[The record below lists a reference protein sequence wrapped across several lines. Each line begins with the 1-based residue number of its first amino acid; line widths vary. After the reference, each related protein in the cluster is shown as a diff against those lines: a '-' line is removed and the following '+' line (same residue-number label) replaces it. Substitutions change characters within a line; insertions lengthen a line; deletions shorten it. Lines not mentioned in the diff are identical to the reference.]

1 MCRRFCGSQEE
12 FDAVYAEL
20 KLTACPHCKRVGTL
34 IRHGFL
40 RGYDEQ
46 HQRQKTV
53 RAWRIFC
60 NNRKRSNGCG
70 RTFSVWVANKIRRLF
85 LTTDGLWAFL
95 KQAVASGN
103 RLQAFQSLDCG
114 LSETAP
120 YRIWKRFLEAQSS
133 IRTRLGQLC
142 RPPAITSGQP
152 ADQTIAHLEAAFGDQ
167 RCPITAF
174 QVTLQT
180 SFV

>member
-34 IRHGFL
+34 IRHGYL

-95 KQAVASGN
+95 KQAVTRGN
-103 RLQAFQSLDCG
+103 RLQVTMRWGRA
-114 LSETAP
+114 
-120 YRIWKRFLEAQSS
+120 RIDEWRRVVNGSMIPNRQFRAYDRSAEESDEQW
-133 IRTRLGQLC
+133 
-142 RPPAITSGQP
+142 
-152 ADQTIAHLEAAFGDQ
+152 Q
-167 RCPITAF
+167 RRIPHDPHPG
-174 QVTLQT
+174 
-180 SFV
+180 S